1 MYSETFR
8 VTKDILASKEK
19 RFLNYIIDFVIQI
32 VIGIA
37 IGIIIGV
44 ISALT
49 DSYGV
54 YSLFIETE
62 SRLME
67 YIFGIIITLI
77 YYNIIE
83 TATSRSIGKYITKT
97 KVVMVDGSKPKF
109 DEILIRTLCR
119 LIPFNA
125 LSFLGDLGKGWHD
138 TLSKTYVVDVVKFE
152 QKHQA
157 NNNLEQIGQPVEF

>member
-1 MYSETFR
+1 MYTETFR

-19 RFLNYIIDFVIQI
+19 RFINYIIDFIIQI

-37 IGIIIGV
+37 IGFLIGL

-67 YIFGIIITLI
+67 YI
-77 YYNIIE
+77 
-83 TATSRSIGKYITKT
+83 
-97 KVVMVDGSKPKF
+97 
-109 DEILIRTLCR
+109 
-119 LIPFNA
+119 
-125 LSFLGDLGKGWHD
+125 
-138 TLSKTYVVDVVKFE
+138 
-152 QKHQA
+152 
-157 NNNLEQIGQPVEF
+157 LE